1 MTPEEYG
8 QRLAAKDL
16 EIRLLHTA
24 IDKSNEALEAA
35 VEMQEEHD
43 RYKAALEKISK
54 MGQNPID
61 GGIAAWEA
69 CAALGLHKTN
79 GSSAPKE
86 DA

>member
-35 VEMQEEHD
+35 VETQEERD
-43 RYKAALEKISK
+43 RYKAALEEIIADYDY
-54 MGQNPID
+54 GN
-61 GGIAAWEA
+61 GGAAPTIARN
-69 CAALGLHKTN
+69 ALQKTN
-79 GSSAPKE
+79 ERK
-86 DA
+86 D